1 MFSHCQ
7 NRPRLKSYHF
17 CRFLGGIIAEETILQ
32 NWFQLL
38 TFVEEEFLF
47 LILTNRVTDSLKRK
61 SENSFVAVIVF
72 LSNLSLSSASSVAH
86 PPTLFLCFFF
96 ILTLPSSPRS
106 SFPSVLSL
114 PLAGLIPSC
123 PVIFLSLL
131 RVCHLP
137 LSVPPGSPFL
147 LLLLG

>member
-1 MFSHCQ
+1 M
-7 NRPRLKSYHF
+7 
-17 CRFLGGIIAEETILQ
+17 Q

-47 LILTNRVTDSLKRK
+47 LILTNRVTDTFLKNK
-61 SENSFVAVIVF
+61 AENSFVAVIFF

-86 PPTLFLCFFF
+86 PPTFFLRFF

-106 SFPSVLSL
+106 SFPSLLSL
-114 PLAGLIPSC
+114 PSAGLIPSC
-123 PVIFLSLL
+123 PVILLSLL